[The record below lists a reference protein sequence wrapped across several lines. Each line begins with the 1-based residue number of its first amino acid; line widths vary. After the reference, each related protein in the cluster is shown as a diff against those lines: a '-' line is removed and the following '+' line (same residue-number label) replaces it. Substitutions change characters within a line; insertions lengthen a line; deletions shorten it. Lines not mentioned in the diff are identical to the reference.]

1 VKRYSHCPV
10 CGSPYG
16 ETRAPVA
23 SGVPG
28 GASDEAS
35 TVLPPSLLLCRS
47 CGFHFWQNSKPAVGA
62 LVTRTRNGRPEILL
76 SRRGI
81 EPYKGMWDF
90 PGGFLSNGETP
101 EDGLARELREEL
113 NVQVHRPRLFSLA
126 IDEYPAEEV
135 AEEARFVLSIFYRCE
150 IEPDGKLTASD
161 DVAEVRWFPL
171 EHPPAQIAFRSNVQ
185 TLRDLLRA
193 LSEESG
199 QRRPS
204 G

>member
-10 CGSPYG
+10 CGAPYG
-16 ETRAPVA
+16 ETA
-23 SGVPG
+23 SPGV
-28 GASDEAS
+28 
-35 TVLPPSLLLCRS
+35 PPSLLLCRS

-62 LVTRTRNGRPEILL
+62 LMTRTRNGRPEILL

-90 PGGFLSNGETP
+90 PGGFLSNGESP
-101 EDGLARELREEL
+101 EDGLARELQEEL
-113 NVQVHRPRLFSLA
+113 NVQVRRPRLFSLG
-126 IDEYPAEEV
+126 IDEYPTDDV

-150 IEPDGKLTASD
+150 IEPNAKLTAAD

-171 EHPPAQIAFRSNVQ
+171 DHPPAEIAFRSNAR
-185 TLRDLLRA
+185 TLGDLLRA
-193 LSEESG
+193 WIEESG
-199 QRRPS
+199 PGRAS